1 MKPRVL
7 QALKYFEDGYNC
19 SQAVFGAYAP
29 SLGAPLDLAMRT
41 AGPFGGG
48 MARAGERCGALT
60 GAMMALGLA
69 YASEVPNPEAKA
81 KTYDLT
87 EKLVQEFKS
96 ANGCTDCK
104 GLIGFD
110 LSTEEGREQ
119 ASSAN
124 THRQLCPKF
133 VQSASEILETL
144 L

>member
-1 MKPRVL
+1 MKPRVK
-7 QALKYFEDGYNC
+7 QALDYFEQGYNC
-19 SQAVFGAYAP
+19 SQAVFGAFSP
-29 SLGAPLDLAMRT
+29 SLGAPVDVAMKV

-69 YASEVPNPEAKA
+69 VSSSVPDAEAKA
-81 KTYDLT
+81 RTYELT
-87 EKLVQEFKS
+87 ERLVHEFKE

-104 GLIGFD
+104 GLIEFD

-119 ASSAN
+119 ARQAN
-124 THRQLCPKF
+124 VHHDICPKL
-133 VQSASEILETL
+133 VQSAAEILETL